1 MLLYEEFE
9 TLDDKDISPVFLQY
23 KSIKSQYK
31 SMLVFFRMG
40 DFYEFFFDDAIKAST
55 LLNIALTHKGTLAGK
70 KIPMAGI
77 PHHQKDN
84 YFQKLIDF
92 GYKAVIC
99 EQKDLPD
106 DSKLITR
113 YVDQIIGPGIPYN
126 FENIQ
131 TSYIASFGT
140 KHLSLLSMTEAH
152 IETFYYKTE
161 EDMKEAI
168 KIHPIKEIL
177 CPSGYNFE
185 KENCTITTIASN
197 FYNKEFLKPYL
208 KQFLPFYEKDHLLEE
223 DVVLSLGILCF
234 YLKNHYFEN
243 FKGVLTLS
251 FRNAHSFKIFQ
262 STYVDLEIL
271 PKKEKEFSLIHFM
284 NETLTPMGFRKLQE
298 FFFNPL
304 LHLTDIQERMNHVEK
319 YFLNYKL
326 LEESRVLLK
335 SIKDCQRILTKIAL
349 GKALPTDITT
359 LAISLIKSQSLCFL
373 LYKKE
378 FSKDLENM
386 CLKILDTLLPKN
398 DHPFVSENSYPD
410 RDKYFQQ
417 YFQQEECIKE
427 LEEEYKI
434 QFSLKSLKI
443 KTNKILGYFLEINKR
458 EESLIP
464 DSFKS
469 IQSLTGVLRYSHDKL
484 TQFEKLMK
492 EAQYNLEEEEIKIL
506 KNIQDSLLN
515 FKNSIIDLMT
525 FVSHE
530 DVYQA
535 FAYIAQK
542 YKFSRPEIH
551 SHYEIQDMFHPLVK
565 KHLSKEFVSHTI
577 DLPKKFHLITGPNM
591 GGKTTF
597 MRELALLQFLAHIG
611 SYVPAN
617 IAKLPLVDGI
627 FSRLGG
633 EDNIQKGE
641 STFMVEMSQMSLIL
655 RHATEHSLILV
666 DEIGRGTA
674 IQEGLALAKSFIE
687 YFIVH
692 LKGYSFFSTHFH
704 ELIEFIKDYPEAQN
718 LSPQISYLDGK
729 INFLYHITYEGSSK
743 SYAFEVAELAG
754 IHSSI
759 IEKAKLFKRE

>member
-9 TLDDKDISPVFLQY
+9 SLDEKDISPVFLQY
-23 KSIKSQYK
+23 KAIKSQYK
-31 SMLVFFRMG
+31 SMLVFFRLG
-40 DFYEFFFDDAIKAST
+40 DFYEFFFDDAITASN
-55 LLNIALTHKGTLAGK
+55 LLNIALTHKGALAGK

-77 PHHQKDN
+77 PHHQKEN

-99 EQKDLPD
+99 EQQNTSS
-106 DSKLITR
+106 DSKLINR

-131 TSYIASFGT
+131 TSYIASFG
-140 KHLSLLSMTEAH
+140 KHHLSLLSMTEAH
-152 IETFYYKTE
+152 VETFYYTTE
-161 EDMKEAI
+161 EEMKEAI
-168 KIHPIKEIL
+168 KLLPIKEIL
-177 CPSGYNFE
+177 CNTEFFIE
-185 KENCTITTIASN
+185 KEGCTITKIASN

-208 KQFLPFYEKDHLLEE
+208 KEFLPFYEKDHLLDHE
-223 DVVLSLGILCF
+223 VVLSLGILCF
-234 YLKNHYFEN
+234 YLKNHYLEN
-243 FKGVLTLS
+243 FKGLLTLS
-251 FRNAHSFKIFQ
+251 FKNTPSFKIFQ
-262 STYVDLEIL
+262 STYIDLEIL
-271 PKKEKEFSLIHFM
+271 PKKEKEFSLINFM

-304 LHLTDIQERMNHVEK
+304 LNVSAIQERLNQVEK
-319 YFLNYKL
+319 YYINPRMLDETRVFLKP
-326 LEESRVLLK
+326 
-335 SIKDCQRILTKIAL
+335 IKDCQRILTKISL

-359 LAISLIKSQSLCFL
+359 LTISLIKSQSLYFL
-373 LYKKE
+373 LYQKE
-378 FSKDLENM
+378 YSKDLENI
-386 CLKILDTLLPKN
+386 CLKVLEILLEKN
-398 DHPFVSENSYPD
+398 DHPFVAENISSD
-410 RDKYFQQ
+410 RDVFFQQ
-417 YFQQEECIKE
+417 FFQQEKLIEE
-427 LEEEYKI
+427 LEEEYKG
-434 QFSLKSLKI
+434 LYHCKSLKI

-458 EESLIP
+458 EEHLIP
-464 DSFKS
+464 DSFKP
-469 IQSLTGVLRYSHDKL
+469 IQSLTGVLRYSHEKL

-492 EAQYNLEEEEIKIL
+492 EAQYNLEEEEDKIL
-506 KNIQDSLLN
+506 KNLQESLLH
-515 FKNSIIDLMT
+515 FKNSILDLML

-530 DVYQA
+530 DAYQS
-535 FAYIAQK
+535 FAYVAHK
-542 YKFSRPEIH
+542 NNFSRPEIY
-551 SHYEIQDMFHPLVK
+551 SHYSIENMFHPLVK
-565 KHLSKEFVSHTI
+565 KHLSKEFVSHSV

-611 SYVPAN
+611 SYVPAQS
-617 IAKLPLVDGI
+617 AKIPLVDGI

-687 YFIVH
+687 HFIVH

-704 ELIEFIKDYPEAQN
+704 ELIDFIKHYPEAQN
-718 LSPQISYLDGK
+718 LSPEIIYHEGK
-729 INFLYHITYEGSSK
+729 IRFLYRITYEGSLK

-754 IHSSI
+754 IHFSI
-759 IEKAKLFKRE
+759 IEKAKLFKR